1 MVFYIKELIIDT
13 KLLSVKAAANFLG
26 MSVSTI
32 YRLLK
37 NDPNFPKALKITR
50 KKTVFR
56 SEDLNAWVKAL
67 KSFGINSKT
76 RN

>member
-1 MVFYIKELIIDT
+1 MDT

-37 NDPNFPKALKITR
+37 HDPNFPRALRLTR

-56 SEDLNAWVKAL
+56 ADDLNSWVKSL
-67 KSFGINSKT
+67 KSFGFNSKT
-76 RN
+76 RG